1 MFKIILFGLFV
12 FIGSI
17 NAKDLVLK
25 KGEIKAHTGIFGDS
39 NIDLISNNIRSNLTI
54 DHDISSIKGDLSI
67 PTLSLISENTDRDEH
82 MYELLENNS
91 FSTISFYV
99 NNVHQLGN
107 KYIVNGILNL
117 HGVKKEI
124 ASSAIL
130 TKKNNQLIMDGNF
143 TIKLTQFNLEPPSLL
158 FFTVRDDIDINYKLY
173 YDVK

>member
-39 NIDLISNNIRSNLTI
+39 NIEVISNDVRSNLTI

-91 FSTISFYV
+91 FSVISFHI
-99 NNVHQLGN
+99 NNVQQLGT
-107 KYIVNGILNL
+107 KYIVNGILDF
-117 HGVKKEI
+117 HGIKKEI
-124 ASSAIL
+124 ASSAII
-130 TKKNNQLIMDGNF
+130 KKENNVI
-143 TIKLTQFNLEPPSLL
+143 
-158 FFTVRDDIDINYKLY
+158 
-173 YDVK
+173 